1 MMEEIRWITTPKCS
15 LCKPEPCFERR
26 FSCLGCDKLRRKPTI
41 KPRRKPVKQALKSS
55 ERKAREVEIVTLRA
69 QGLSYGQI
77 AERLNMPRST
87 VQCVV
92 LRRSA

>member
-1 MMEEIRWITTPKCS
+1 MEEISWITTPKCTQ
-15 LCKPEPCFERR
+15 CKPELCFERR
-26 FSCLGCDKLRRKPTI
+26 SSCLGCDKLQQKPKI

-55 ERKAREVEIVTLRA
+55 ERKTRDGEIVMLRA

-77 AERLNMPRST
+77 AEQLNMPRST

-92 LRRSA
+92 MRRSA